1 MLTGHLNAFLLG
13 KHLKLLSMRS
23 HKGGFLWEVEKH
35 PSEPACIKC
44 GSVKTVRAGRITT
57 TVREEPIR
65 TVALWLK
72 IKKHRIYCKD
82 CKKTFAEPVPG
93 IWPRRRSTQRFR
105 KAVAQACGKMTDLAT
120 VSRFHSVSHGFAYQ
134 IYYEQVEIKLR
145 EQTLQQRW
153 PEVLGIDE
161 HFFRRQKGVTE
172 FVTMFTDIDKK
183 KMFEMAHG
191 KYGSSLIE
199 QMKDI
204 PGRERV
210 KFASLEIR

>member
-13 KHLKLLSMRS
+13 RHLKLLSMRS
-23 HKGGFLWEVEKH
+23 HKGGFLWEVEKL
-35 PSEPACIKC
+35 PSEPVCIKC

-105 KAVAQACGKMTDLAT
+105 KAVAQACGKMTDL
-120 VSRFHSVSHGFAYQ
+120 V
-134 IYYEQVEIKLR
+134 
-145 EQTLQQRW
+145 
-153 PEVLGIDE
+153 P
-161 HFFRRQKGVTE
+161 
-172 FVTMFTDIDKK
+172 
-183 KMFEMAHG
+183 
-191 KYGSSLIE
+191 
-199 QMKDI
+199 
-204 PGRERV
+204 
-210 KFASLEIR
+210 